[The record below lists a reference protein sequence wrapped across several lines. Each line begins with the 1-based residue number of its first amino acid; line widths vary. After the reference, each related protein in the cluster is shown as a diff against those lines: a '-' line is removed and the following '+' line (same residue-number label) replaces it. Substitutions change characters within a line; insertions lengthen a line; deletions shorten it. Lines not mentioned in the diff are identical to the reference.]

1 MENGECRNCSK
12 NLFKKPESIDLR
24 IQLSLL
30 LAECVLKNNP
40 PYVIVF
46 LDNLEN
52 IFFSDFLAWCGYID
66 DIFVLCQHD
75 GKEPKKFLDILNSYH
90 PTIKF
95 TSNCSRRKISFL
107 HVEVIKKENQLVPD
121 LYIKPTDTN
130 LYLHASSCHVFY
142 SKKSIPYSQAL
153 SLNRIC
159 SENSFLIND
168 VTFWRFGLKEG
179 DTLTSWFGNKF

>member
-40 PYVIVF
+40 HVIVF